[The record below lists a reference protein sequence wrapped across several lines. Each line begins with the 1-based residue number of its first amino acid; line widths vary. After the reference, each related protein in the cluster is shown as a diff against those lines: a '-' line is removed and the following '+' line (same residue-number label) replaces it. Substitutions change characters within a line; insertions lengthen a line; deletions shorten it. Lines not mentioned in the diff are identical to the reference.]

1 MALPVTGTIKFS
13 DLNIEL
19 GRSSTAEISLATA
32 LNGGYIALN
41 TGCSPAPSATDPDAL
56 SEWYSYDQCCNLG
69 PHTQDTTGTLADD
82 CAAYG
87 GGVVTVYSNNCGEMA
102 SSCKLYSTDG
112 GACSGARNVYCF
124 TDGSSYWCT
133 NSSGV
138 VTSTGACST

>member
-19 GRSSTAEISLATA
+19 GRSSTAEISLSTA
-32 LNGGYIALN
+32 FNGGYIALN
-41 TGCSPAPSATDPDAL
+41 DGCSPVPSATDPDSL

-69 PHTQDTTGTLADD
+69 TFAQDTTGTLADN
-82 CAAYG
+82 CAAYSVG
-87 GGVVTVYSNNCGEMA
+87 IVIVYSNNCGEMA
-102 SSCKLYSTDG
+102 SSCTLYSTDG
-112 GACSGARNVYCF
+112 GACSGTRNVYCF
-124 TDGSSYWCT
+124 TDYNSYWCT